1 MAARARCAVAGQA
14 VSGEVADPV
23 GAFGRVVSGRAVPS
37 HAGIPR
43 NEAFVEQ
50 IRQFVNSLAER
61 LVEVDLVDRAVA
73 LGSQAFVALIPLLI
87 VTAAFLPRSNRGGF
101 AVALIE
107 RFELKGAS
115 AAAVERVFAQPASVR
130 TSPCSALLLVVS
142 GLSSAARSS
151 LYERTWRLPALG
163 IAPRRRTFAGSP
175 S

>member
-1 MAARARCAVAGQA
+1 M
-14 VSGEVADPV
+14 
-23 GAFGRVVSGRAVPS
+23 PS
-37 HAGIPR
+37 HGIPR

-130 TSPCSALLLVVS
+130 D
-142 GLSSAARSS
+142 LSVLGAAARG
-151 LYERTWRLPALG
+151 LGPELLPRAPAPLRAHVAVARPR